1 MLYSAHLK
9 RSLFVPL
16 AITGVALALTACGA
30 EEPDPFAEIPEFAVE
45 APVIQ
50 VLSQGQD
57 PQKWEYASG
66 GSASAEDAKPQ
77 RVSLSRA
84 ITQHPAA
91 QEGSEP
97 VVAREHERDTVTFA
111 LSTHTFEDSDS
122 DAPRQVDLV
131 AESIEHSDLEVQ
143 NRLAS
148 NEGFQMR
155 WHTDPQG
162 AISAVQLLPAVDSD
176 EEGRA
181 IAERNLLELLSWQ
194 VVFPEEPVGVG
205 GSWKVEQR
213 GIGTSDMLRTTT
225 YTLESAQD
233 TTLELKVDVQER
245 PLKRSITIDN
255 EVAGVLNGTTLRV
268 VSNTTH
274 SEGTLKVDLH
284 APLPVGGSVLTAT
297 RLVYGSDEA
306 DTRVAQ
312 DTTSVVDYNV

>member
-9 RSLFVPL
+9 RSLIGPL
-16 AITGVALALTACGA
+16 AISCAALALTACGA
-30 EEPDPFAEIPEFAVE
+30 EEPDPFAEIPEFSVE

-57 PQKWEYASG
+57 PQEWTYVSDGSG
-66 GSASAEDAKPQ
+66 SAEDAKPQ

-84 ITQHPAA
+84 IAQHPVA

-97 VVAREHERDTVTFA
+97 VVAREHERDTVTFG
-111 LSTHTFEDSDS
+111 LSTHSSEDSDN
-122 DAPRQVDLV
+122 DAPRQVDLI
-131 AESIEHSDLEVQ
+131 AQNIEHSDLEVQ

-155 WHTDPQG
+155 WHTDPHG
-162 AISAVQLLPAVDSD
+162 EVSAVQLLPAVDSD

-194 VVFPEEPVGVG
+194 VIFPEEPVGVG

-213 GIGTSDMLRTTT
+213 GIGASDLLRTTT

-233 TTLELKVDVQER
+233 TTLELQVDVQER

-255 EVAGVLNGTTLRV
+255 EVAGALNGTTLRV

-284 APLPVGGSVLTAT
+284 SPLPVGGSVLTAT
-297 RLVYGSDEA
+297 RLVYGSDDA

-312 DTTSVVDYNV
+312 DTTSIVDYNV